1 MIRVDL
7 YSSDEGL
14 RGFRIQGHAGAAPSG
29 EDVVCAGVS
38 AVAQTALLGLDAFL
52 PGGFGWD
59 LRADGWIDC
68 FLVRELS
75 PEEGR
80 VSEIILGTLKLG
92 LESIESNYRKYI
104 KIKNG
109 RREDAP

>member
-14 RGFRIQGHAGAAPSG
+14 RGFRIQGHAGAAPAG

-38 AVAQTALLGLDAFL
+38 AVAQSALLGLDAFL
-52 PGGFGWD
+52 PGGFDWD
-59 LRADGWIDC
+59 LRADGRIDC
-68 FLVRELS
+68 FLARALS

-80 VSEIILGTLKLG
+80 VAEIILGTLRLG
-92 LESIESNYRKYI
+92 LESMESSYGKYI
-104 KIKNG
+104 KIMNR

>member
-1 MIRVDL
+1 MIRADL

-14 RGFRIQGHAGAAPSG
+14 RGFRIQGHAGAASSG

-52 PGGFGWD
+52 PGRFEWE

-68 FLVRELS
+68 FLAARLS
-75 PEEGR
+75 PEER
-80 VSEIILGTLKLG
+80 KIAEIILRTLELG
-92 LESIESNYRKYI
+92 LKSIEDSYGEYV
-104 KIKNG
+104 KIRNG